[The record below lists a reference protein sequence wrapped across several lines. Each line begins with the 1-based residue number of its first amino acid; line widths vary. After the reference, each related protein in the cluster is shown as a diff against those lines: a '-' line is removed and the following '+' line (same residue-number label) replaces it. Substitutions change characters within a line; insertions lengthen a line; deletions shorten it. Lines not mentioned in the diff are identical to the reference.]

1 MPVLGYGSAQLEV
14 LFTVLR
20 VNCQT
25 GGGLNMNSLLKIM
38 LVAFFILLCIIAIVR
53 DSDAGD
59 DILYNK
65 IVPSERNV
73 DGQHCLVKQI
83 IRQKGDTIIKEE
95 ILECSDGRKRMDGP
109 SYWQLFAEFYY
120 RDVSA
125 PEYCRYYS
133 RNNHAF
139 KMHGKTCLKSNGRW
153 EIK

>member
-1 MPVLGYGSAQLEV
+1 
-14 LFTVLR
+14 
-20 VNCQT
+20 
-25 GGGLNMNSLLKIM
+25 MNSLLKIM
-38 LVAFFILLCIIAIVR
+38 LVAFFILFCIIAIVR

-95 ILECSDGRKRMDGP
+95 ILECCDGRKRMDGP
-109 SYWQLFAEFYY
+109 SYWQIFAEFYY
-120 RDVSA
+120 RAVSA

>member
-1 MPVLGYGSAQLEV
+1 
-14 LFTVLR
+14 
-20 VNCQT
+20 
-25 GGGLNMNSLLKIM
+25 MNSLLKIM
-38 LVAFFILLCIIAIVR
+38 LVAFFILFCIIAIVR

-95 ILECSDGRKRMDGP
+95 ILECIDGRKRMDGP
-109 SYWQLFAEFYY
+109 SYWQIFAEFYY

>member
-1 MPVLGYGSAQLEV
+1 
-14 LFTVLR
+14 
-20 VNCQT
+20 
-25 GGGLNMNSLLKIM
+25 MNSLLKIM
-38 LVAFFILLCIIAIVR
+38 LVAFFILFCIIAIVR

-109 SYWQLFAEFYY
+109 SYWQIFAAFYY

-153 EIK
+153 EIKWLRI

>member
-1 MPVLGYGSAQLEV
+1 MNSFIKILVIMT
-14 LFTVLR
+14 FTV
-20 VNCQT
+20 
-25 GGGLNMNSLLKIM
+25 
-38 LVAFFILLCIIAIVR
+38 VAVALIVR

-83 IRQKGDTIIKEE
+83 IKQRGDTIIKEE

-109 SYWQLFAEFYY
+109 SYWQIFAEFYY

-139 KMHGKTCLKSNGRW
+139 KMHGKTCLKPNGRW

>member
-1 MPVLGYGSAQLEV
+1 
-14 LFTVLR
+14 
-20 VNCQT
+20 
-25 GGGLNMNSLLKIM
+25 MNSLLKIM
-38 LVAFFILLCIIAIVR
+38 LVAFFILFCIIAIVR

-109 SYWQLFAEFYY
+109 SYWQIFAEFYY

-139 KMHGKTCLKSNGRW
+139 KMHDKTCLKSNGRW

>member
-1 MPVLGYGSAQLEV
+1 
-14 LFTVLR
+14 
-20 VNCQT
+20 
-25 GGGLNMNSLLKIM
+25 MNSLLKIM
-38 LVAFFILLCIIAIVR
+38 LVAFFILFCIIAIVR

-109 SYWQLFAEFYY
+109 SYWQIFAEFYY

-153 EIK
+153 EIKWLRI

>member
-1 MPVLGYGSAQLEV
+1 
-14 LFTVLR
+14 
-20 VNCQT
+20 
-25 GGGLNMNSLLKIM
+25 MNSLLKIM
-38 LVAFFILLCIIAIVR
+38 LVAFFILFCIIAIVR

-109 SYWQLFAEFYY
+109 SYWQIFAEFYY

-139 KMHGKTCLKSNGRW
+139 KMHGKTCLKSLFLYADCQ
-153 EIK
+153 ID

>member
-1 MPVLGYGSAQLEV
+1 MR
-14 LFTVLR
+14 T
-20 VNCQT
+20 
-25 GGGLNMNSLLKIM
+25 I
-38 LVAFFILLCIIAIVR
+38 
-53 DSDAGD
+53 
-59 DILYNK
+59 
-65 IVPSERNV
+65 
-73 DGQHCLVKQI
+73 VKQI

-109 SYWQLFAEFYY
+109 SYWQIFAEFYY

>member
-1 MPVLGYGSAQLEV
+1 MA
-14 LFTVLR
+14 LR
-20 VNCQT
+20 VNCQM
-25 GGGLNMNSLLKIM
+25 GGGLNMNNLLKIM
-38 LVAFFILLCIIAIVR
+38 VVAFFILIGIISVVR

-59 DILYNK
+59 DVLYNK

-83 IRQKGDTIIKEE
+83 IKQKGDTIIKEE

-109 SYWQLFAEFYY
+109 SYWQIFAEFYY

-125 PEYCRYYS
+125 PEYCRHYS

>member
-1 MPVLGYGSAQLEV
+1 
-14 LFTVLR
+14 
-20 VNCQT
+20 
-25 GGGLNMNSLLKIM
+25 MNSLLKIM
-38 LVAFFILLCIIAIVR
+38 LVAFFILFCIIAIVR

-109 SYWQLFAEFYY
+109 SYWKIFAEFYY

-133 RNNHAF
+133 RNNR
-139 KMHGKTCLKSNGRW
+139 T
-153 EIK
+153 

>member
-1 MPVLGYGSAQLEV
+1 MLISYGSAPTRGVVHGVACQLPD
-14 LFTVLR
+14 
-20 VNCQT
+20 

-83 IRQKGDTIIKEE
+83 IRQK
-95 ILECSDGRKRMDGP
+95 R
-109 SYWQLFAEFYY
+109 
-120 RDVSA
+120 
-125 PEYCRYYS
+125 
-133 RNNHAF
+133 
-139 KMHGKTCLKSNGRW
+139 
-153 EIK
+153 

>member
-1 MPVLGYGSAQLEV
+1 
-14 LFTVLR
+14 
-20 VNCQT
+20 
-25 GGGLNMNSLLKIM
+25 MNSLLKIM